1 MSYCFHLLLCI
12 QDKTVLHGSRPRILP
27 ASSLHRRP
35 VRPHQTT
42 MNMSIARCPG
52 NARFTSF
59 LFARGYSTVAKLLPS
74 LALLLAG
81 GTAALGQTTPPAS
94 NAPQEKDDQVVKISP
109 FVVDTSMDK
118 GYMSRNTLSGRGIN
132 ELLIA
137 VPQTIQIA
145 NQELLIDFAPEDMM
159 NAVEMVAGGVSRRS
173 YNGGDDNFMWGFRVS
188 VSGVMKDGV
197 PFIMNSKGPMYDVD
211 RIEVI
216 KGPSAVLFGQ
226 NASATGGIINY
237 VTRRPTRTHQ
247 RSVEFSV
254 GSFNHIS
261 GVVHAS
267 GPITKRL
274 GYRVDLGAMKSD
286 LDDRRGS
293 FYEDYF
299 IGGGLSYDIGDR
311 SKLFADFSYGNSDYW
326 RGLTV
331 LDPVTRKT
339 LAGPGADTF
348 SINENWAHHPVYQ
361 YRGMIALDTDLG
373 WDLTVR
379 TYFSYNDT
387 PLDGWIRDQGSTF
400 VLGTNN
406 VNKTGVT
413 VDQARHDT
421 FFGQKYVK
429 KFSTG
434 FLNHLLTFGG
444 DLRSEVTKNT
454 TTTFVLTNP
463 ILNYRNPVYGAQP
476 GTRTPTPTQKEQLR
490 RTEAFIQDQISF
502 WNDRIT
508 LVAGARYHD
517 NIQTSGTQ
525 LPSFQG
531 NATLAKGDATV
542 GRYGIVYRPTQNL
555 TFYGSTSESFS
566 YNSGVDY
573 LQRAREPS
581 TGSNTEFGVKGAF
594 LDGALGVSL
603 AHIDIE
609 LDKININIIQGPNDP
624 LPGQPGSIQ
633 GGIQRNKGF
642 DFSLS
647 ASRAFETGNLNLVGS
662 IFKGDM
668 KNQLGEK
675 PIGAI
680 NNTFSLAASY
690 AFNRT
695 TLQGVKVGAAY
706 VFKGERVGPTF
717 QDNFI
722 SRLDS
727 YDTTRAFLAYNWKR
741 YRFQLNVDN
750 IFDEKFV
757 DGYEFVT
764 WIYTHPGRT
773 FKFTAAYSF

>member
-1 MSYCFHLLLCI
+1 M
-12 QDKTVLHGSRPRILP
+12 KTKSRTELP
-27 ASSLHRRP
+27 EKGHP
-35 VRPHQTT
+35 FIP
-42 MNMSIARCPG
+42 
-52 NARFTSF
+52 SF
-59 LFARGYSTVAKLLPS
+59 LLFLALGTAS
-74 LALLLAG
+74 LAQTPAA
-81 GTAALGQTTPPAS
+81 TAQPKSPAEK
-94 NAPQEKDDQVVKISP
+94 EKDEQVVKISP
-109 FVVDTSMDK
+109 FVVDSSQDK

-137 VPQTIQIA
+137 IPQTIQIA
-145 NQELLIDFAPEDMM
+145 NQELLQDFAPEDMM

-197 PFIMNSKGPMYDVD
+197 PFIMNSKGPLYDVD

-237 VTRRPTRTHQ
+237 VTRRPTRTPQ
-247 RSVEFSV
+247 RSLEVSV
-254 GSFNHIS
+254 GSFNHLS

-267 GPITKRL
+267 GPVTKRL
-274 GYRVDLGAMKSD
+274 GYRLDVGATKSD

-299 IGGGLSYDIGDR
+299 IGGGVSFDISDR
-311 SKLFADFSYGNSDYW
+311 AKVFADFSYGNTDYW

-331 LDPVTRKT
+331 LDPVTRKV
-339 LAGPGADTF
+339 LNAPDSF
-348 SINENWAHHPVYQ
+348 SINESFSHQPVYQ
-361 YRGMIALDTDLG
+361 WRGMIALDTDLG
-373 WDLTVR
+373 WDLTAR
-379 TYFSYNDT
+379 TYFGYNDT

-400 VLGTNN
+400 NLGTNTL
-406 VNKTGVT
+406 NKTGAM

-434 FLNHLLTFGG
+434 PLNHLVTFGG

-454 TTTFVLTNP
+454 TSTFVLVPPTF
-463 ILNYRNPVYGAQP
+463 NYRAPVYGAQI
-476 GTRTPTPTQKEQLR
+476 GAITRTPTQKEELR

-517 NIQTSGTQ
+517 NLQTSGTQ

-531 NATLAKGDATV
+531 TATLAKGDATV
-542 GRYGIVYRPTQNL
+542 GRYGIVFRPTPNL

-573 LQRAREPS
+573 LGRAREPS
-581 TGSNTEFGVKGAF
+581 TGSNQEFGVKGVF
-594 LDGALGVSL
+594 LDGALGVSV
-603 AHIDIE
+603 AHLDLE
-609 LDKININIIQGPNDP
+609 LDKININIVQGPNDP

-633 GGIQRNKGF
+633 GGVQRNKGF

-647 ASRAFETGNLNLVGS
+647 ASRTFATGNVNVVGS
-662 IFKGDM
+662 LFVGDM
-668 KNQLGEK
+668 KNQQGEK

-680 NNTFSLAASY
+680 NNTVSLAASY
-690 AFNRT
+690 AFT
-695 TLQGVKVGAAY
+695 KTPLEGFKFGSAY

-717 QDNFI
+717 QDGFI
-722 SRLDS
+722 SRFDS
-727 YDTTRAFLAYNWKR
+727 YETVRAFVSYNIKR

-750 IFDEKFV
+750 IFDKKFV

-764 WIYTHPGRT
+764 WIYTNPGRS